1 MKKILFLLVGVM
13 MFLSACGGDSSNDN
27 VSGDSSNSDE
37 ATDQQVQAEEKEE
50 PVNETVPIEE
60 FYKVSQNPADY
71 INANV
76 EFYGRIFVEPEKDND
91 GTYLQLFAD
100 ADNNQNVIVAIND
113 PNLDVAT
120 EDIVYVTGHVH
131 DVYEGENALGGTV
144 SGPMI
149 WADTIEVTD
158 YATAFAQANQ
168 IIEVDEEK
176 DHNGYKLSLQK
187 VELADDE
194 TRLYIKV
201 TNNTENS
208 ISFYSFNAKI
218 VANDVQLDE
227 QSNYQADYPEV
238 QSSLLPDTSSEG
250 IITFPEVPEDTES
263 LKIHL
268 EGSSDD
274 WDLDID
280 PFVFEV
286 SID

>member
-1 MKKILFLLVGVM
+1 M